1 MPLFKG
7 KGCKSTPGKA
17 IAYITDEN
25 KAEIVSSQNLDDNQD
40 YAQQFRETADL
51 YGKGEKFDERKYYH
65 FKLSCNR
72 ADEVS
77 AEAHHEFA
85 EAMAARCFPE
95 FECVIATHTDTETV
109 HSHIIVNAISFENGM
124 KLHCNIREYGQMKDL
139 ANKLGAERGFTEL
152 NWRQATQ
159 EKRQRIAQGEIKPVL
174 QTEKYMQQSVNWER
188 RSWKEQLRVVIDEAK
203 NSCCNRRE
211 FTDYLKSYGVQMPR
225 NTEKSVSFIHP
236 AVSKKS
242 VRGNVLGEKYTA
254 QAIDA
259 ALQQNLERSL
269 EHARYDVAQN
279 TDRQRGIAADSR
291 TEAVG
296 NREYVAESS
305 VGAVERTMRGIAE
318 GVFRRTSDGRAAM
331 ARQAA
336 AEQRAAEEAARRAE
350 QERKRELEQLEQEHR
365 EIEKRQRKSLTHDFG
380 PTL

>member
-65 FKLSCNR
+65 FKLSCDR

-159 EKRQRIAQGEIKPVL
+159 EKR
-174 QTEKYMQQSVNWER
+174 
-188 RSWKEQLRVVIDEAK
+188 
-203 NSCCNRRE
+203 
-211 FTDYLKSYGVQMPR
+211 
-225 NTEKSVSFIHP
+225 
-236 AVSKKS
+236 
-242 VRGNVLGEKYTA
+242 
-254 QAIDA
+254 
-259 ALQQNLERSL
+259 
-269 EHARYDVAQN
+269 
-279 TDRQRGIAADSR
+279 
-291 TEAVG
+291 
-296 NREYVAESS
+296 
-305 VGAVERTMRGIAE
+305 
-318 GVFRRTSDGRAAM
+318 
-331 ARQAA
+331 
-336 AEQRAAEEAARRAE
+336 
-350 QERKRELEQLEQEHR
+350 
-365 EIEKRQRKSLTHDFG
+365 
-380 PTL
+380 

>member
-40 YAQQFRETADL
+40 YAQQFRETAEL

-65 FKLSCNR
+65 FKLSCDR

-85 EAMAARCFPE
+85 EAMAARCFPG

-109 HSHIIVNAISFENGM
+109 HSHIIVNAISFENGR

-139 ANKLGAERGFTEL
+139 ANRLGAERGFTEL

-159 EKRQRIAQGEIKPVL
+159 ERRQRIAQGEIKPVL
-174 QTEKYMQQSVNWER
+174 QAEKYMQQSVNWER

-203 NSCCNRRE
+203 NICCNRRE
-211 FTDYLKSYGVQMPR
+211 FTDYLQSYGVQMPR

-279 TDRQRGIAADSR
+279 TDRQ
-291 TEAVG
+291 
-296 NREYVAESS
+296 
-305 VGAVERTMRGIAE
+305 
-318 GVFRRTSDGRAAM
+318 
-331 ARQAA
+331 
-336 AEQRAAEEAARRAE
+336 
-350 QERKRELEQLEQEHR
+350 
-365 EIEKRQRKSLTHDFG
+365 
-380 PTL
+380 